1 MDPFIAADDAR
12 PVPAVA
18 LDDHSLILGI
28 DIGGTKMAAGIV
40 AADGRA
46 LSFHVEPT
54 PRDADAEALFAFVVS
69 LAERARDGHR
79 ERVVS
84 AGVGCGGPMIYPD
97 GIVSPLFIPAW
108 RSFPLRARL
117 ASALSLPIT
126 LDNDAN
132 AFALGEAMFGA
143 GRGARYML
151 GMIVSTGV
159 GGGIVADGRVFHG
172 ATGNAGHIGHT
183 IVSAEGPRCSCG
195 AIGCLTAYASGT
207 GLVARARASI
217 LAGTA
222 TTLATLSEDALTGQA
237 IAEAAASGDT
247 FAARLIYDA
256 GVAIARGIVDAA
268 SLLDLDR
275 VVLGGGLIQAGE
287 ILLDPLRTELRER
300 ARLPF
305 TRDLDLRVT
314 AAAREAGVIGAAAL
328 CLQDQHGA

>member
-1 MDPFIAADDAR
+1 MDPLIAADDAR
-12 PVPAVA
+12 PVPSVV
-18 LDDHSLILGI
+18 LDDHALILGI
-28 DIGGTKMAAGIV
+28 DIGGTKTAAGV
-40 AADGRA
+40 VTADGRA

-54 PRDADAEALFAFVVS
+54 LRDADAEALFAFVVS
-69 LAERARDGHR
+69 LAERARDGYR
-79 ERVVS
+79 DRVVA

-97 GIVSPLFIPAW
+97 GVVSPLFIPVW

-159 GGGIVADGRVFHG
+159 GGGIVADGHVFHG

-207 GLVARARASI
+207 GLVARAQAGI
-217 LAGTA
+217 QAGTPTA
-222 TTLATLSEDALTGQA
+222 LAALSDGALTGQA
-237 IAEAAASGDT
+237 IAEAAHDDA
-247 FAARLIYDA
+247 FAAELIHDA
-256 GVAIARGIVDAA
+256 GVAIGRGIVDAA

-275 VVLGGGLIQAGE
+275 AVLGGGLIQAGE
-287 ILLDPLRTELRER
+287 MLLDPLRNELRER

-305 TRDLDLRVT
+305 TRNLDLRVT
-314 AAAREAGVIGAAAL
+314 ASARESGVIGAAAL
-328 CLQDQHGA
+328 CLQEQRSA

>member
-1 MDPFIAADDAR
+1 
-12 PVPAVA
+12 
-18 LDDHSLILGI
+18 
-28 DIGGTKMAAGIV
+28 
-40 AADGRA
+40 
-46 LSFHVEPT
+46 
-54 PRDADAEALFAFVVS
+54 
-69 LAERARDGHR
+69 
-79 ERVVS
+79 
-84 AGVGCGGPMIYPD
+84 MIYPD

-108 RSFPLRARL
+108 RAFPLRARL
-117 ASALSLPIT
+117 ASALSLPIA

-132 AFALGEAMFGA
+132 AFALGEAMFGS

-159 GGGIVADGRVFHG
+159 GGGIVADGQIFHG

-195 AIGCLTAYASGT
+195 AVGCLTAYASGT
-207 GLVARARASI
+207 GLVARAQAGI
-217 LAGTA
+217 HAGTP
-222 TTLATLSEDALTGQA
+222 TTLATLSDGALTGQA
-237 IAEAAASGDT
+237 IAEAAASGDA
-247 FAARLIYDA
+247 FATELIHDA

-287 ILLDPLRTELRER
+287 ILLDSLRNELRER

-305 TRDLDLRVT
+305 TRDLDIRMT

-328 CLQDQHGA
+328 CLQEQPGT

>member
-1 MDPFIAADDAR
+1 MDPYSAAEDVQR
-12 PVPAVA
+12 LPGGV
-18 LDDHSLILGI
+18 LDDQSLMLGI
-28 DIGGTKMAAGIV
+28 DIGGTKTAAGV
-40 AADGRA
+40 VDVDGQA
-46 LSFHVEPT
+46 LSFCVEPT
-54 PRDADAEALFAFVVS
+54 PRDADADALFALVVS
-69 LAERARDGHR
+69 LAERACDGFRD
-79 ERVVS
+79 RVVA

-108 RSFPLRARL
+108 RSFPLRVRL
-117 ASALSLPIT
+117 ASALHLPIT

-143 GRGARYML
+143 GRGAHYML
-151 GMIVSTGV
+151 GIIVSTGV

-207 GLVARARASI
+207 GLVARAQ
-217 LAGTA
+217 AGIQARTS
-222 TTLATLSEDALTGQA
+222 TTLATLSERALSGQA
-237 IAEAAASGDT
+237 IADAAASGDV
-247 FAARLIYDA
+247 FASGLMHDA

-287 ILLDPLRTELRER
+287 ILLDPLRKELRER

-305 TRDLDLRVT
+305 TRDLALQIT
-314 AAAREAGVIGAAAL
+314 ATAREAGVIGAAAL
-328 CLQDQHGA
+328 CLQ

>member
-1 MDPFIAADDAR
+1 MDPYSTAEDVR
-12 PVPAVA
+12 QVPAAVH
-18 LDDHSLILGI
+18 DDHSLILGI
-28 DIGGTKMAAGIV
+28 DIGGTKTAAGVV
-40 AADGRA
+40 ALDGHA
-46 LSFHVEPT
+46 LSFCVEPT
-54 PRDADAEALFAFVVS
+54 PRDADAATLFAFVVA
-69 LAERARDGHR
+69 LAERACGGYLD
-79 ERVVS
+79 RVVA

-117 ASALSLPIT
+117 ASALALPIK

-143 GRGARYML
+143 GRGARSML

-172 ATGNAGHIGHT
+172 ATGNAGHIGHA

-207 GLVARARASI
+207 GLVARAQTGI
-217 LAGTA
+217 QAGTP
-222 TTLATLSEDALTGQA
+222 TTLATPSGSLLTGRA
-237 IAEAAASGDT
+237 IAEAAANGDT
-247 FAARLIYDA
+247 FAAGLIHDA

-287 ILLDPLRTELRER
+287 ILLDPLHAELRER

-305 TRDLDLRVT
+305 TRNLDIRVT
-314 AAAREAGVIGAAAL
+314 AATREAGVIGAAAL
-328 CLQDQHGA
+328 CPQ

>member
-1 MDPFIAADDAR
+1 M
-12 PVPAVA
+12 
-18 LDDHSLILGI
+18 LGI
-28 DIGGTKMAAGIV
+28 DIGGTKTAVGVV
-40 AADGRA
+40 AMDGRT
-46 LSFHVEPT
+46 LSFYVEPT
-54 PRDADAEALFAFVVS
+54 PRDADAESLFAFVVS
-69 LAERARDGHR
+69 LAERAYNGFRD
-79 ERVVS
+79 RVVA

-117 ASALSLPIT
+117 ASALTLPIT

-132 AFALGEAMFGA
+132 AFALGEAIFGA

-159 GGGIVADGRVFHG
+159 GGGIVADGHIFHG

-183 IVSAEGPRCSCG
+183 IVSAEGARCSCG

-207 GLVARARASI
+207 GLVARAQAGI
-217 LAGTA
+217 QAGTPTA
-222 TTLATLSEDALTGQA
+222 LATLDEGALTGRA
-237 IAEAAASGDT
+237 IAEAVSGDS
-247 FAARLIYDA
+247 FATELIHDA

-287 ILLDPLRTELRER
+287 ILLDPLRNELRER

-305 TRDLDLRVT
+305 TRDLDIRVT

-328 CLQDQHGA
+328 CLQE

>member
-1 MDPFIAADDAR
+1 
-12 PVPAVA
+12 
-18 LDDHSLILGI
+18 
-28 DIGGTKMAAGIV
+28 
-40 AADGRA
+40 
-46 LSFHVEPT
+46 
-54 PRDADAEALFAFVVS
+54 
-69 LAERARDGHR
+69 
-79 ERVVS
+79 
-84 AGVGCGGPMIYPD
+84 MIYPD
-97 GIVSPLFIPAW
+97 GIVSPLFIPVW

-117 ASALSLPIT
+117 ASALTLPIT

-132 AFALGEAMFGA
+132 AFALGETRFGA
-143 GRGARYML
+143 GRGARAML

-207 GLVARARASI
+207 GLVARGRAGI
-217 LAGTA
+217 RAGTP
-222 TTLATLSEDALTGQA
+222 TRLAVLSEDALTGQA
-237 IAEAAASGDT
+237 IAEAATSGDT
-247 FAARLIYDA
+247 FAAELMRDA

-287 ILLDPLRTELRER
+287 ILLDPLRAELRER

-305 TRDLDLRVT
+305 TRNLDIRVT
-314 AAAREAGVIGAAAL
+314 AAAREAGVIGAAAV
-328 CLQDQHGA
+328 CMQ

>member
-1 MDPFIAADDAR
+1 MDPFIAAPNAR
-12 PVPAVA
+12 PVLASSITG
-18 LDDHSLILGI
+18 DSLLLGI
-28 DIGGTKMAAGIV
+28 DIGGTKTAAGV
-40 AADGRA
+40 VTADGRA

-54 PRDADAEALFAFVVS
+54 PRDVDAEALFAFVFS
-69 LAERARDGHR
+69 LAERARDDYR
-79 ERVVS
+79 DRVAA

-97 GIVSPLFIPAW
+97 GVVSPLFIPVW

-143 GRGARYML
+143 GRGARSML

-159 GGGIVADGRVFHG
+159 GGGIVADGRIFHG

-207 GLVARARASI
+207 GLVARARVGIQAGAPTA
-217 LAGTA
+217 LAV
-222 TTLATLSEDALTGQA
+222 LSEGALTGQA
-237 IAEAAASGDT
+237 IAEAAHDDA
-247 FAARLIYDA
+247 FAAGLMHDA

-287 ILLDPLRTELRER
+287 MLLDPLHAELRER

-305 TRDLDLRVT
+305 TRDLDIRVT

-328 CLQDQHGA
+328 CVQERRGA